1 MADTNQSSGT
11 PIWFYPVTWALVIIG
26 WLIVNWQNNRREER
40 KEIRTALSKIFDDVA
55 ALQNEAIT
63 YHTSASRN
71 FNLETK
77 IVMMESRLS
86 EHLSYLRI
94 RNSSYT
100 SEYASFVDS
109 IMLNNFESSTFFRQ
123 APSSIIIE
131 SIRDTSSELESALE
145 LEFSNLF
152 RGNFVTKTA
161 ALIKQAIEQQLILGG
176 LARFVERKSEWIMI
190 LLAYLFLGY
199 IIAYT
204 LKLIPLSKI

>member
-40 KEIRTALSKIFDDVA
+40 KEIRTALSKIFEDVA

-63 YHTSASRN
+63 YHTSANRN

-204 LKLIPLSKI
+204 LKLIPLSKV